1 MHRRGASCRPC
12 ARRGGVVIFWS
23 LLTARML
30 FIHRRHLRGYDRAAA
45 ALTRYRELVQ
55 ADHGR
60 LNLPKSII
68 WSPTAASTQH
78 PDILALAG
86 VRATPDAA
94 LTGGFDVR
102 GPDGG
107 LRVLGHPLGADGYC
121 RDFYME
127 KSCLTGRPCCRSRSM
142 TTFFMRSRR
151 LLRTTTVVS
160 GGPQIKFVTVAFER
174 RRRRSR
180 GQRN

>member
-1 MHRRGASCRPC
+1 MRRVQTLMAEFGDCLVLC
-12 ARRGGVVIFWS
+12 MCDDV
-23 LLTARML
+23 
-30 FIHRRHLRGYDRAAA
+30 FILGPPDRAAA

-78 PDILALAG
+78 PDIQALAG

-102 GPDGG
+102 GPDSG

-121 RDFYME
+121 RGFYMD
-127 KSCLTGRPCCRSRSM
+127 KAVKTQ
-142 TTFFMRSRR
+142 
-151 LLRTTTVVS
+151 TVVDKIIEVADYSNPVSIQAAYLQLRYCAEPKIAHLDWVS
-160 GGPQIKFVTVAFER
+160 GAAPPAPPLAPPLG
-174 RRRRSR
+174 
-180 GQRN
+180 